1 MMNIAFITC
10 FVGVLGMCAG
20 ASLAEGKLWSG
31 EKVPLAEDGAV
42 VLDDNEYLLNL
53 ADYEKLE
60 QGGGLLVRYVA
71 GKKGLREDSGAFYFE
86 NSHGKMVSAAVEPVS
101 GNAGKT
107 ECLNYILRKVKNT
120 GKRFAL
126 TSIGIDRPLKKDR
139 DYQRS
144 LGSPITVK
152 LYAPL
157 KGKKEYT
164 GELLSYTPDS
174 FTISVKG
181 EEMTFQ
187 KKDASKV
194 QPYIDFKA
202 LEKDLDELEAD
213 FENIETEEEN

>member
-1 MMNIAFITC
+1 MKTTQTVEALLRPVVT
-10 FVGVLGMCAG
+10 GMG
-20 ASLAEGKLWSG
+20 YE
-31 EKVPLAEDGAV
+31 
-42 VLDDNEYLLNL
+42 LDEV
-53 ADYEKLE
+53 EFQKE
-60 QGGGLLVRYVA
+60 QGNWVLTLYIEHQDGRSA
-71 GKKGLREDSGAFYFE
+71 TIDDCEA
-86 NSHGKMVSAAVEPVS
+86 VSRAVDPILDEADPIEQAYYLSVS
-101 GNAGKT
+101 
-107 ECLNYILRKVKNT
+107 
-120 GKRFAL
+120 
-126 TSIGIDRPLKKDR
+126 SIGIDRPLRKDR

-157 KGKKEYT
+157 KGKKEHT
-164 GELLSYTPDS
+164 GELLSFTPDS

>member
-1 MMNIAFITC
+1 MFAYLRRGPGFYRRVAALAAPIAEQNGCTLWD
-10 FVGVLGMCAG
+10 VEYVREAG
-20 ASLAEGKLWSG
+20 QWFLRVYIDKPEGISINDC
-31 EKVPLAEDGAV
+31 EAV
-42 VLDDNEYLLNL
+42 SRAVDPILDEADPIEQAYYL
-53 ADYEKLE
+53 
-60 QGGGLLVRYVA
+60 
-71 GKKGLREDSGAFYFE
+71 S
-86 NSHGKMVSAAVEPVS
+86 VS
-101 GNAGKT
+101 
-107 ECLNYILRKVKNT
+107 
-120 GKRFAL
+120 
-126 TSIGIDRPLKKDR
+126 SIGIDRPLKKDR

>member
-1 MMNIAFITC
+1 MKTTQTVEALLRPVVT
-10 FVGVLGMCAG
+10 GMG
-20 ASLAEGKLWSG
+20 
-31 EKVPLAEDGAV
+31 
-42 VLDDNEYLLNL
+42 
-53 ADYEKLE
+53 YEMDEVEFQKE
-60 QGGGLLVRYVA
+60 QGNWVLTLYIEHQDGRSA
-71 GKKGLREDSGAFYFE
+71 TIDDCEA
-86 NSHGKMVSAAVEPVS
+86 VSRAVDPILDEADPIEQAYYLSVS
-101 GNAGKT
+101 
-107 ECLNYILRKVKNT
+107 
-120 GKRFAL
+120 
-126 TSIGIDRPLKKDR
+126 SIGIDRPLKKDR

>member
-1 MMNIAFITC
+1 MR
-10 FVGVLGMCAG
+10 
-20 ASLAEGKLWSG
+20 
-31 EKVPLAEDGAV
+31 PLYFLISMRMDCEAV
-42 VLDDNEYLLNL
+42 SRAVDPILDEADPIEQAYYL
-53 ADYEKLE
+53 
-60 QGGGLLVRYVA
+60 
-71 GKKGLREDSGAFYFE
+71 S
-86 NSHGKMVSAAVEPVS
+86 VS
-101 GNAGKT
+101 
-107 ECLNYILRKVKNT
+107 
-120 GKRFAL
+120 
-126 TSIGIDRPLKKDR
+126 SIGIDRPLKKDR

-164 GELLSYTPDS
+164 GELLSFTPDS

>member
-1 MMNIAFITC
+1 MKTTQTVEALLRPVVT
-10 FVGVLGMCAG
+10 GMG
-20 ASLAEGKLWSG
+20 YE
-31 EKVPLAEDGAV
+31 
-42 VLDDNEYLLNL
+42 LDEV
-53 ADYEKLE
+53 EFQKE
-60 QGGGLLVRYVA
+60 QGNWVLTLYIEHQDGRSA
-71 GKKGLREDSGAFYFE
+71 TIDDCEA
-86 NSHGKMVSAAVEPVS
+86 VSRAVDPILDEADPIEQAYYLSVS
-101 GNAGKT
+101 
-107 ECLNYILRKVKNT
+107 
-120 GKRFAL
+120 
-126 TSIGIDRPLKKDR
+126 
-139 DYQRS
+139 
-144 LGSPITVK
+144 ITVK

-164 GELLSYTPDS
+164 GELLSFTPDS